1 MDFEDLKIVSSDYT
15 GQDVASLPDV
25 VSGQATALKARFDNL
40 VKNLVATRF
49 NGLIDEIKAQIVPSG
64 VVKAFAG
71 STAPDGWLLCNG
83 QAVSRSEYAALFAV
97 IGTTYGAGDGS
108 TTFLLPDM
116 RKRMPIGA
124 DAESTYVLGNT
135 GGSVNHSL
143 PLTEDGYAKICMVGG
158 GSVAPNTVY
167 IGSKRISNVSTYHFT
182 SMSAASVTSGGG
194 KDTTFATPLGGTT
207 GSGNTMPPYIALNF
221 IIKT

>member
-64 VVKAFAG
+64 VIKAFAG
-71 STAPDGWLLCNG
+71 NTAPDGWLICNG

-116 RKRMPIGA
+116 RNRMPIGA
-124 DAESTYVLGNT
+124 DAESTYVLGKT

-143 PLTEDGYAKICMVGG
+143 PLTEDGYAKICLVGG

-167 IGSKRISNVSTYHFT
+167 IGANRISNVSRYNFT
-182 SMSAASVTSGGG
+182 SMSAASTTSGGG

-207 GSGNTMPPYIALNF
+207 GSGDTMPPYIALNF

>member
-49 NGLIDEIKAQIVPSG
+49 NSLIDGIKEQVVPSG

-83 QAVSRSEYAALFAV
+83 QAVSRSEFAALFAV
-97 IGTTYGAGDGS
+97 IGTTYGAGDKS
-108 TTFLLPDM
+108 TTFNVPNLQGKM
-116 RKRMPIGA
+116 IIGA
-124 DAESTYVLGNT
+124 DSTYTLGKT
-135 GGSVNHSL
+135 GGSATAHAQIHVN
-143 PLTEDGYAKICMVGG
+143 GG
-158 GSVAPNTVY
+158 EQINF
-167 IGSKRISNVSTYHFT
+167 KRKAGRFT
-182 SMSAASVTSGGG
+182 SNIA
-194 KDTTFATPLGGTT
+194 LGGTG
-207 GSGNTMPPYIALNF
+207 GSIGGVEKSCTYVVNVVGDDDTTCALPPYIAMNY
-221 IIKT
+221 IIKI

>member
-49 NGLIDEIKAQIVPSG
+49 NALIDGIKEQVVPSG

-116 RKRMPIGA
+116 RNRMPIGA

-167 IGSKRISNVSTYHFT
+167 IGSKRIRNVSKYNFT
-182 SMSAASVTSGGG
+182 SMSAASNTSGGG

-207 GSGNTMPPYIALNF
+207 GSGDTMPPYIALNF

>member
-64 VVKAFAG
+64 VIKAFAG
-71 STAPDGWLLCNG
+71 NTAPDGWLICNG

-97 IGTTYGAGDGS
+97 IGTTYGAGDKS
-108 TTFLLPDM
+108 TTFNVPNLQGKM
-116 RKRMPIGA
+116 IIGA
-124 DAESTYVLGNT
+124 DSTYTLGKT
-135 GGSVNHSL
+135 GGSATAHAQIHVNGDDQIHFQRKSG
-143 PLTEDGYAKICMVGG
+143 T
-158 GSVAPNTVY
+158 
-167 IGSKRISNVSTYHFT
+167 FT
-182 SMSAASVTSGGG
+182 SNIS
-194 KDTTFATPLGGTT
+194 LGGTGPLIGMQERT
-207 GSGNTMPPYIALNF
+207 GTFVVNVVGDNDTTCALPPYISMNY
-221 IIKT
+221 IIKI